1 MESVLAINQEKEEW
15 REVSERLNAFAAQT
29 AGMFVPE
36 VDRALEAFGKLQLG
50 TVAITPADRSD
61 LLNDLTTAGN
71 VAASLRAEIDQMNDD
86 LGSVS
91 EMGDEESLR
100 LQTAMDRTSK
110 LMTTLSNLLTKASDT
125 AQAITQN
132 IK

>member
-36 VDRALEAFGKLQLG
+36 VDRALEASGKLQLG

-91 EMGDEESLR
+91 EMGTRSR
-100 LQTAMDRTSK
+100 CAFRRRWTARRS
-110 LMTTLSNLLTKASDT
+110 S
-125 AQAITQN
+125 
-132 IK
+132 